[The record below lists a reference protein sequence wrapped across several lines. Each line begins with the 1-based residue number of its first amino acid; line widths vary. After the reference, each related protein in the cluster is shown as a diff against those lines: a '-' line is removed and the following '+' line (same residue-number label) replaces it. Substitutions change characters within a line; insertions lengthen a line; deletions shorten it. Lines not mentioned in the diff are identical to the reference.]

1 MAGNASVPTLRAGT
15 SSASMLPSH
24 SRQSG
29 HHDPLCSCAPLSQS
43 ARVMSQIWSLVQNW
57 YFPDSGGLTTPAICP
72 EPDSTYFTGPP
83 KNCEPY
89 STDSAGAMWSS
100 GVAGLWTGTF
110 TLGGLGGGW
119 SGQ

>member
-1 MAGNASVPTLRAGT
+1 
-15 SSASMLPSH
+15 SSASMPASH
-24 SRQSG
+24 SRQCG
-29 HHDPLCSCAPLSQS
+29 HHDPLCSSAPLTQS
-43 ARVMSQIWSLVQNW
+43 ASEMSLILSLVQNW
-57 YFPDSGGLTTPAICP
+57 YLFAAGGLMTPAMCP
-72 EPDSTYFTGPP
+72 DPDSTYFTGPP

-89 STDSAGAMWSS
+89 STESAGAMWSS